1 MQTEVVISNFER
13 DGAIRMLKPEQMA
26 MYNPDAG
33 QKERRILIQK
43 KLLSSINLR
52 AKKQSFYALCNVS

>member
-43 KLLSSINLR
+43 KLLLSINLR
-52 AKKQSFYALCNVS
+52 ARKQSF